1 MSQERPPGLTSAEAD
16 RRLSEH
22 GPNRYVPERRGRT
35 LIEILRTLADPMA
48 LMLVA
53 AAALSFVAGA
63 RRDGIVLLVAI
74 APVLAVDVFLE
85 ARSRK
90 ALQRLAAAVA
100 PRARVLR
107 DGEPVEIPTERIV
120 PGDVLLVREGDVLH
134 ADGEIAWSANL
145 SADESMLTGESVP
158 NDKSAGARFWAG
170 SRVLTGQGGG
180 MVSATGLRTEYGRI
194 AQLVAGASTGRT
206 PIQERTSRLV
216 TTLGRGAAGVAAVV
230 FLLVWWHG
238 GSLSRAF
245 VSAISVAMAAMPEEF
260 PLVFTLFLS
269 LGAWRLARRRVLVR
283 RIASVETLGSTTVI
297 CTDKTGTLTRGE
309 FVLEAA
315 APLGG
320 FDETELLEAAVL
332 ACEIDPAD
340 PIEVATLDFARAAG
354 LDPGTLHGAGKLV
367 RDHGWDPM
375 GKHMSHVWKMAP
387 GSDGLVV
394 AAKGALEGILEH
406 CAITPDGRREAEARH
421 AALAAGGLRVL
432 AVAGKKQHGDVLERP
447 DDESELSLVGFL
459 GFRDPLRPEIAG
471 AVAECR
477 SAGIRIKLVTGDHP
491 VTARAIAE
499 SAGIA
504 RSDADVVTG
513 DELAALPPD
522 AFDRRVAEAA
532 VFARIRPEQ
541 KYAIVDA
548 LRRGGEVVAMAGD
561 GINDAPALARASIG
575 ISMGERATEVA
586 RAAAD
591 IVLLDDNFG
600 SIVAT
605 VREGRRIYDNL
616 EKSFRYL
623 LAFHVPIVVLAV
635 AVPALG
641 MPLLLLPVHL
651 VWLELVV
658 HPVSALLFEGE
669 PAAPDIMARPPRRPG
684 SPLMARGEA
693 IRSIATG
700 AALGA
705 AVLALYALFLGG
717 GEDAARGIALAA
729 LLPGTLFI
737 AWAERAGDRSWKAV
751 GVPKTARFWLVTLP
765 IAASLPVLLAIP
777 ATATILHGRFPAP
790 NQWAIAVAAATAA
803 VAWRALGTRNKRKN
817 GA

>member
-1 MSQERPPGLTSAEAD
+1 
-16 RRLSEH
+16 
-22 GPNRYVPERRGRT
+22 
-35 LIEILRTLADPMA
+35 MA

-53 AAALSFVAGA
+53 AAALSFIAGEH
-63 RRDGIVLLVAI
+63 RDGIVLLVAI

-85 ARSRK
+85 ARSRQ
-90 ALQRLAAAVA
+90 ALKKLAAAVA

-107 DGEPVEIPTERIV
+107 DGEAVEIPTERIV
-120 PGDVLLVREGDVLH
+120 PGDVLLMREGDVLH

-145 SADESMLTGESVP
+145 STDESMLTGESVP
-158 NDKSAGARFWAG
+158 NDKPPGAKFFAG
-170 SRVLTGQGGG
+170 SRILTGQGGG
-180 MVSATGLRTEYGRI
+180 VAGSTGLKTEYGKI
-194 AQLVAGASTGRT
+194 AQLVAGAATGRT
-206 PIQERTSRLV
+206 PIQEKTDRLV
-216 TTLGRGAAGVAAVV
+216 GALGRAAAVV
-230 FLLVWWHG
+230 AGAVFLLAWWRGH
-238 GSLSRAF
+238 SLAAAF
-245 VSAISVAMAAMPEEF
+245 VSGISVAMAAMPEEF

-315 APLGG
+315 VPAGD
-320 FDETELLEAAVL
+320 FAETELLEAAVL
-332 ACEIDPAD
+332 ACEIDPSD

-354 LDPGTLHGAGKLV
+354 LDPGALHGGGHLV
-367 RDHGWDPM
+367 RDHDWDPL
-375 GKHMSHVWKMAP
+375 GKHMTHVWKAAP
-387 GSDGLVV
+387 GSSGLVV
-394 AAKGALEGILEH
+394 AAKGAFEGILEH
-406 CAITPDGRREAEARH
+406 CALSPERLREAEARH
-421 AALAAGGLRVL
+421 SELAAGGLRVL
-432 AVAGKKQHGDVLERP
+432 AVAGKKEGIDARERSE
-447 DDESELSLVGFL
+447 DEKDLALLGFL
-459 GFRDPLRPEIAG
+459 GFRDPLRPEIVA

-504 RSDADVVTG
+504 RSDADIVTG
-513 DELAALPPD
+513 DALASLDPG
-522 AFDRRVAEAA
+522 AFDTRVAEAT

-541 KYAIVDA
+541 KYAIVDS
-548 LRRGGEVVAMAGD
+548 LRRRGEVVAMAGD
-561 GINDAPALARASIG
+561 GINDAPALSRASIG

-600 SIVAT
+600 SIVTT

-623 LAFHVPIVVLAV
+623 LAFHVPIVLLAI
-635 AVPALG
+635 AAPALG

-669 PAAPDIMARPPRRPG
+669 PAAPDLMARPPRPPG
-684 SPLMARGEA
+684 TSLMPRREA
-693 IRSIATG
+693 LRSILTG
-700 AALGA
+700 AL
-705 AVLALYALFLGG
+705 LASATLLLYGTFLRL

-729 LLPGTLFI
+729 LVPGTLWI
-737 AWAERAGDRSWKAV
+737 AWAERAGEQSWAAA
-751 GVPKTARFWLVTLP
+751 GIPRTARFWMIVIP
-765 IAASLPVLLAIP
+765 VAGSLPVLLAIP
-777 ATATILHGRFPAP
+777 STAAILHARLPAP
-790 NQWAIAVAAATAA
+790 GQWAIALGAASAA
-803 VAWRALGTRNKRKN
+803 VAWRAWGTRDKRAK
-817 GA
+817 AA